1 MEKIKLYLI
10 NNLLNKLNPQKKF
23 SFSLRFSL
31 IGGMINP
38 LTFFIL
44 YVIYYGSRFPESV
57 NGTNFLPA
65 VLLFSVLPVII
76 SFILL
81 RYYYKV
87 DFKWKDYIIMG
98 LLISFISNLPLILIN
113 ILLDI
118 NGYEENIPFIL
129 FYTIFISVI
138 SGIFFEKTS
147 VKIKLKRI
155 LSVILFVW
163 VLYKLIKPFIG
174 GGDDEDE
181 SGIDTDGDGIKDSFD
196 TDGDG
201 KIDTTFVDTDGDGI
215 SDTIAQDTD
224 GDGLIDTVSSDT
236 DGDGLIDTVVA
247 DTDGDGLTDTIIKD
261 VDIDGD
267 GQSDFRITKRKGKG
281 LT

>member
-10 NNLLNKLNPQKKF
+10 KNLLNKLNPQKKF

-31 IGGMINP
+31 ISGMIII
-38 LTFFIL
+38 LTFFLGYI
-44 YVIYYGSRFPESV
+44 IYSDDV
-57 NGTNFLPA
+57 MVLFLF
-65 VLLFSVLPVII
+65 VSGLPVII

-118 NGYEENIPFIL
+118 NGYEKNIPFIL

-181 SGIDTDGDGIKDSFD
+181 SGIDTDGDGIIDSFD

-236 DGDGLIDTVVA
+236 DGDGVIDTVVA